1 MVEDAWRVLGIVHE
15 WVRHAEAKAGLCL
28 AGAGFVGGALF
39 QLVSG
44 SDRRGEP
51 LVQALAA
58 ACAVWVCAACL
69 CAGLSL
75 WPRLRDRATPASAI
89 YFDHIARQHP
99 SSGATYVERL
109 RTSLADPDAVLNE
122 VGTQIW
128 ANARV
133 ARRKFR
139 WAGLALLTLLLAL
152 ATLGATAVV
161 VII

>member
-1 MVEDAWRVLGIVHE
+1 VVEDAWRVLGIVNE

-39 QLVSG
+39 QLVSD
-44 SDRRGEP
+44 SDRRDDR

-58 ACAVWVCAACL
+58 TCALWVCAACL
-69 CAGLSL
+69 FAGLSL

-99 SSGATYVERL
+99 RDGRAYVERL
-109 RTSLADPDAVLNE
+109 RTSLAEPDRVMTE
-122 VGTQIW
+122 VATQIW

-139 WAGLALLTLLLAL
+139 WAGLALLTMLLAL
-152 ATLGATAVV
+152 ATLGATAVI